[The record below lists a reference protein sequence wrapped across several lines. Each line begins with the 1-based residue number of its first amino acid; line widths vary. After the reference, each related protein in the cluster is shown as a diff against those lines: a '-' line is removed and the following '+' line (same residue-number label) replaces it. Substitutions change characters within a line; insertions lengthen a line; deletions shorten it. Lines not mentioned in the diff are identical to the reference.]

1 MYTHETTVR
10 LYDTDAAGWL
20 FFGNHFRIAH
30 AAYEA
35 LMQEYEH
42 GLGDYL
48 REGKILLPLV
58 HASADYHKPSY
69 VGDRIKVETTTE
81 RISEHSF
88 TLLHALQSADGELV
102 AKVTTAHVCIDGQTH
117 KKKSLP
123 SDLLAVLDKLK

>member
-35 LMQEYEH
+35 FMQENER
-42 GLGDYL
+42 GLGDL
-48 REGKILLPLV
+48 IRKGTILLPIV
-58 HASADYHKPSY
+58 HASADYHQPSY
-69 VGDRIKVETTTE
+69 VGDRITVEISAE

-88 TLLHALQSADGELV
+88 TLLHTLRGAKRELV
-102 AKVTTAHVCIDGQTH
+102 
-117 KKKSLP
+117 
-123 SDLLAVLDKLK
+123 